1 MEDAINE
8 AIKYYDSE
16 KRLIVGAN
24 LIGKIHPQLMSK
36 LIRRS
41 SNDGSTRCQQ
51 ARITSYLE
59 GLLTNV

>member
-1 MEDAINE
+1 MEETIN
-8 AIKYYDSE
+8 APINYFDGNGC
-16 KRLIVGAN
+16 LVIGAN
-24 LIGKIHPQLMSK
+24 LIGKIHPQLFDK

-41 SNDGSTRCQQ
+41 GDGSKRTQQ

>member
-1 MEDAINE
+1 MEDTINE
-8 AIKYYDSE
+8 AVKYYDSE

-36 LIRRS
+36 LVRR

-51 ARITSYLE
+51 ARITEYLE